1 MLASISQAKSVFYK
15 MKFEKNNNNSIRG
28 MLMTIPPHRVSEAL
42 S

>member
-15 MKFEKNNNNSIRG
+15 MEFENNNIHV
-28 MLMTIPPHRVSEAL
+28 MLVAIPPHRMSEAL